1 MGADS
6 DSLHSLTQNA
16 YHQPLLNQRVDEEDP
31 NLKTKSQKKLALLP
45 LIFLIYFEVSG
56 GPYGGEATVGAAGPF
71 FAILGF
77 VIFPFIWS
85 IPEALLTAELATTF
99 PGNGGFV
106 IWANEAFG
114 PFWGSLMGYWKF
126 FSGVINLA
134 SYPVL
139 CIDYLK
145 LVIPVLS
152 SDVPRYVSIF
162 VSSCLLSFLNYSGLA
177 IVGYTAVV
185 LGVISL
191 LPFVIMSLIA
201 LPKIDPSRWL
211 SLGEEGVKKDWTL
224 FFNTIFW
231 NLNFWDN
238 ASTLAGE
245 VEEPRKTFPK
255 ALFFAGLL
263 TCLSYIIPLLA
274 TTGAMPLDQKVW
286 IDGYFANVAYLIA
299 GNWLKY
305 WMEIGAVLA
314 LIGLFEAQLSS
325 AAYQLLGMSD
335 LGFIPKIFGER
346 SKFNT
351 PWLAILISTI
361 IAIAMTSL
369 SFTEIISTV
378 NFLYSLGMLLEF
390 ASFLKLR
397 KKFPA
402 MKRPFKVP
410 LGFFSLILMCIVPS
424 VLLVYVMMVATKVV
438 FVASAFITLLGIV
451 LYYSMNLCKS
461 KRWIEFN
468 GVGDKLD
475 EDEDIIII

>member
-1 MGADS
+1 MGATDF
-6 DSLHSLTQNA
+6 DSLHSSTQNS
-16 YHQPLLNQRVDEEDP
+16 YHQPLLNQRVDDDEEEDSNP
-31 NLKTKSQKKLALLP
+31 KTKSQKKLALLP

-56 GPYGGEATVGAAGPF
+56 GPYGEEATVSAAGPL

-134 SYPVL
+134 SFPVL

-152 SDVPRYVSIF
+152 S
-162 VSSCLLSFLNYSGLA
+162 
-177 IVGYTAVV
+177 VV
-185 LGVISL
+185 LGIISL

-201 LPKIDPSRWL
+201 LPKVDPSRWL
-211 SLGEEGVKKDWTL
+211 S
-224 FFNTIFW
+224 
-231 NLNFWDN
+231 
-238 ASTLAGE
+238 
-245 VEEPRKTFPK
+245 
-255 ALFFAGLL
+255 
-263 TCLSYIIPLLA
+263 LA

-286 IDGYFANVAYLIA
+286 VDGYFANVAYLIA

-305 WMEIGAVLA
+305 WMEIGAVLSI
-314 LIGLFEAQLSS
+314 IGLFEAQLSS
-325 AAYQLLGMSD
+325 AAYQLL
-335 LGFIPKIFGER
+335 
-346 SKFNT
+346 
-351 PWLAILISTI
+351 
-361 IAIAMTSL
+361 AIAMSFL

-397 KKFPA
+397 KKFPT
-402 MKRPFKVP
+402 MKRPFRVP
-410 LGFFSLILMCIVPS
+410 LGFFGLILMCFVPS
-424 VLLVYVMMVATKVV
+424 VLLVYVMMVATKIVYM
-438 FVASAFITLLGIV
+438 ASALLTLVGIV
-451 LYYSMNLCKS
+451 LYYFMNLCKS

-475 EDEDIIII
+475 EEEDIII